1 MSNPNMNHTKDY
13 DVLAFGELNLDLLVT
28 GLESMPVPGREVIAK
43 GASLVLGSST
53 AICAAGMA
61 QLGLKTAMCSLV
73 GNDDFGKR
81 AIGFLDEYGVDTQYV
96 TVDGDTQT
104 GLTISLS
111 GPSDR
116 ALVTHFGAIAETT
129 ADYVDGDLLARTR
142 HIHVG
147 SYFLQEKL
155 RPGLPRLF
163 AEARARGVTTSLD
176 AGWDDTGCWGYN
188 LKDTLAYTD
197 VFFPNESEAM
207 AITGKATP
215 ESALVALAGMCGIA
229 VVKCGKQGAWL
240 RRGDESLFAESYAVT
255 NVADTTGAG
264 DSFNAG
270 FLYAYLSG
278 FGLMRCLRYGHACAA
293 VSVTRIGGASGCAT
307 LADAEA
313 VLESGSVNICI

>member
-1 MSNPNMNHTKDY
+1 MSNSNLSHTKDY
-13 DVLAFGELNLDLLVT
+13 DILAFGELNLDLLIT

-61 QLGLKTAMCSLV
+61 RLGLKTAMCSLV
-73 GNDDFGKR
+73 GDDDFGKK
-81 AIGFLDEYGVDTQYV
+81 AIGFLEEYGVDTRHV

-111 GPSDR
+111 SPSDR
-116 ALVTHFGAIAETT
+116 ALVTHLGAIAETT
-129 ADYVDGDLLARTR
+129 TDNIDCDLLSRTR

-155 RPGLPRLF
+155 RPGLPKLF
-163 AEARARGVTTSLD
+163 AEARERGVTTSLD
-176 AGWDDTGCWGYN
+176 AGWDDTGCWEYN
-188 LKDTLAYTD
+188 IKDTLAHTD

-207 AITGKATP
+207 AITGKSTP
-215 ESALVALAGMCGIA
+215 ESALFALADMCGIA
-229 VVKCGKQGAWL
+229 VVKCGRQGAWL
-240 RRGDESLFAESYAVT
+240 RHGGESLFAESYVVT

-278 FGLMRCLRYGHACAA
+278 FGLMQCLRYGHACAA

-307 LADAEA
+307 LDEAET
-313 VLESGSVNICI
+313 VLESGRVEEA